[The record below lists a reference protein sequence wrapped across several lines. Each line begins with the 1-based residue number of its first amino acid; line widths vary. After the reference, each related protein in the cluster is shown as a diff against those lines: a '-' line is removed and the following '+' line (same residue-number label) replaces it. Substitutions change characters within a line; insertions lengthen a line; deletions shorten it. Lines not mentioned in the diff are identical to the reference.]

1 MKIKLSYILTLFS
14 FCLVITACKKNDYII
29 GGDLHD
35 PHVNMTTY
43 DFLKT
48 KPLFDTLVV
57 LIDKAGLK
65 DEINGNNTFFAPTDY
80 SIKALLAR
88 RTLIIQQKYQD
99 ENIKYTL
106 DSLPVPE
113 LRDSLR
119 SHLFAGKIN
128 REQLSLENK
137 VFKSLSGEDFS
148 ILLKQVDSYTGLVT
162 TKPQYLFLTKI
173 RNGLDPNPIPD
184 DYLDEDRDIIEL
196 VQTSGILTTNGVLH
210 VLNNTHKFYW

>member
-1 MKIKLSYILTLFS
+1 MKIKLSYILTLVA
-14 FCLVITACKKNDYII
+14 FCVAFTACKKNDYII

-88 RTLIIQQKYQD
+88 RTLVIQQKYQD

-119 SHLFAGKIN
+119 SHLFTGKIN

-162 TKPQYLFLTKI
+162 TRPQYLYLTKI

>member
-1 MKIKLSYILTLFS
+1 MKIKLSYILTLVA
-14 FCLVITACKKNDYII
+14 FCVAFTACKKNDYII

-48 KPLFDTLVV
+48 KPLFDTLVI

-65 DEINGNNTFFAPTDY
+65 DEINGDNTFFAPTDY
-80 SIKALLAR
+80 SIKSLLER

-106 DSLPVPE
+106 DSLPIPE

-128 REQLSLENK
+128 REQLALENK
-137 VFKSLSGEDFS
+137 VFKSLAGEDFS
-148 ILLKQVDSYTGLVT
+148 ILLKEVDDYTGLNT
-162 TKPQYLFLTKI
+162 TKPQYLYLTKI
-173 RNGLDPNPIPD
+173 RSGLDPDPIPD
-184 DYLDEDRDIIEL
+184 DYPDEDKDIIDL

-210 VLNNTHKFYW
+210 VLNNRHKFYW

>member
-14 FCLVITACKKNDYII
+14 FCLAFTACKKNDYII

-65 DEINGNNTFFAPTDY
+65 EEINGSNTFFAPTDY

-88 RTLIIQQKYQD
+88 RTLVIQQKYQD

-106 DSLPVPE
+106 DSLPIPE

-148 ILLKQVDSYTGLVT
+148 ILLKEVDSYTGPVT

-173 RNGLDPNPIPD
+173 RNGLDPDPIPD
-184 DYLDEDRDIIEL
+184 DYPDEDRDIIEL

>member
-1 MKIKLSYILTLFS
+1 MKIKLSYNLTLVA
-14 FCLVITACKKNDYII
+14 FCVAFTACKKNDYII

-88 RTLIIQQKYQD
+88 RTLVIQQKYQD

-119 SHLFAGKIN
+119 SHLFTGKIN

-162 TKPQYLFLTKI
+162 TRPQYLYLTKI

>member
-1 MKIKLSYILTLFS
+1 
-14 FCLVITACKKNDYII
+14 
-29 GGDLHD
+29 
-35 PHVNMTTY
+35 MTTY

-65 DEINGNNTFFAPTDY
+65 DEINGNYTFFAPTDY

-119 SHLFAGKIN
+119 SHLFTGKIN

-162 TKPQYLFLTKI
+162 TRPQYLYLTKI

>member
-1 MKIKLSYILTLFS
+1 MKIKLSYILTLVA
-14 FCLVITACKKNDYII
+14 FCVAFTACKKNDYII

-119 SHLFAGKIN
+119 SHLFTGKIN

-162 TKPQYLFLTKI
+162 TRPQYLYLTKI

>member
-1 MKIKLSYILTLFS
+1 MKIKSSYILTLIS
-14 FCLVITACKKNDYII
+14 FCLAFTACKKNDYII

-48 KPLFDTLVV
+48 KSLFDTLVV

-80 SIKALLAR
+80 SIKDLLAR

-119 SHLFAGKIN
+119 SHLFSGKIN

-137 VFKSLSGEDFS
+137 IFKSLSGEDFS
-148 ILLKQVDSYTGLVT
+148 ILLKQVNSYTGLVT
-162 TKPQYLFLTKI
+162 TKPEYLYLTKI
-173 RNGLDPNPIPD
+173 RNGLDPDPIPD
-184 DYLDEDRDIIEL
+184 DYPDEDKDIIEL

-210 VLNNTHKFYW
+210 VLNNKHKFYW